1 MLRRFCRR
9 TGPRHNTARTFRR
22 PKVTLADRSGIP
34 RISALGNGVYSWGL
48 DKYVTM
54 PLGLRPDAAGHLSFL
69 ARPWADSRPGFT
81 SICARVAAVWVARGR
96 IPSLEEGAGSLPP
109 AVGGGRSCPK
119 ETGVPSRRER
129 AGGGPED
136 RRLLPGELDG
146 ARVPTNATANLRP
159 ASFAVR
165 PGRPAG
171 AEFAE
176 PQHCGNQEAN
186 RLRDTDGSEAGTRT
200 GGARLGHC
208 QRAGAGAR
216 CHRAPGAH

>member
-1 MLRRFCRR
+1 M
-9 TGPRHNTARTFRR
+9 
-22 PKVTLADRSGIP
+22 TLADRSGIP
-34 RISALGNGVYSWGL
+34 RISALGKGVYSWGL

-54 PLGLRPDAAGHLSFL
+54 PLGLRRDAAGHLPFL

-81 SICARVAAVWVARGR
+81 SIGARVAAVWVARGS
-96 IPSLEEGAGSLPP
+96 IPSLEEGTGSLPP

-119 ETGVPSRRER
+119 EEGVPSRRKR
-129 AGGGPED
+129 AGGGSED
-136 RRLLPGELDG
+136 RRLFPGELDG

-186 RLRDTDGSEAGTRT
+186 RLRDTDGSEVGTRT

-208 QRAGAGAR
+208 QRAGAGD
-216 CHRAPGAH
+216 